1 MYHSFGVKRAI
12 NFGIFT
18 FCKFVFDIN
27 RIFHPSLRSRLNYSI
42 YISNKLTK
50 SKNTCKIFIALYKIQ
65 KLFCPPTLCSIPLSI
80 ISPCYQQSAT
90 GYRSSAKKQPYC
102 MKMDTKY
109 DFFIIKCIQL
119 IDNNAYIIDILYIQ
133 TDQNPSSMMKVGGGQ
148 VDIYLLLLKQQ
159 HKDKNFR
166 QEA

>member
-1 MYHSFGVKRAI
+1 M
-12 NFGIFT
+12 
-18 FCKFVFDIN
+18 
-27 RIFHPSLRSRLNYSI
+27 
-42 YISNKLTK
+42 
-50 SKNTCKIFIALYKIQ
+50 
-65 KLFCPPTLCSIPLSI
+65 
-80 ISPCYQQSAT
+80 
-90 GYRSSAKKQPYC
+90 
-102 MKMDTKY
+102 
-109 DFFIIKCIQL
+109 L

>member
-1 MYHSFGVKRAI
+1 
-12 NFGIFT
+12 
-18 FCKFVFDIN
+18 
-27 RIFHPSLRSRLNYSI
+27 
-42 YISNKLTK
+42 
-50 SKNTCKIFIALYKIQ
+50 
-65 KLFCPPTLCSIPLSI
+65 
-80 ISPCYQQSAT
+80 
-90 GYRSSAKKQPYC
+90 

-159 HKDKNFR
+159 HKDKNSR